1 MTTTI
6 RQATGSVL
14 GMITET
20 AEALSSTVNTI
31 TSGAH
36 MMNDFV
42 QSHRTK
48 QQDRILVDLADY
60 RLHLIEEKSQENAQ
74 RQEELLTWM
83 KDNQQR
89 KDLYTE
95 HFERLSKL
103 FEPKT

>member
-20 AEALSSTVNTI
+20 AEALSSTVNSI

-42 QSHRTK
+42 QSQRTK
-48 QQDRILVDLADY
+48 QQDRILVDLSDY

-74 RQEELLTWM
+74 RQEDLLTWM
-83 KDNQQR
+83 KDNPVR
-89 KDLYTE
+89 KELYTE
-95 HFERLSKL
+95 HFNRISAL
-103 FEPKT
+103 FDKS